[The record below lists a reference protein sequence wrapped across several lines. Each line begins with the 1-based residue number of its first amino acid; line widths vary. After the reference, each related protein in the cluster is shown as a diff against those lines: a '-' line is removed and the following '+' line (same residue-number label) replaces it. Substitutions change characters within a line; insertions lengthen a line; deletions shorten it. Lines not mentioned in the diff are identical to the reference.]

1 VFYQRLGSGPGNP
14 NDIEPGLSL
23 TQLSRAQKELG
34 RINHFPLF
42 PKFDSFQRRPISD
55 APTRFHFNENDHAPV
70 QHNEIQLSRS
80 ATVVA
85 LDEFVTFL
93 FQEEL
98 GNPLTLFTQYDF
110 GFI

>member
-1 VFYQRLGSGPGNP
+1 VFYRRLGSGPRNP
-14 NDIEPGLSL
+14 NDIEPSLSL

-42 PKFDSFQRRPISD
+42 PKFDSFQRRSIPG
-55 APTRFHFNENDHAPV
+55 ARTGLHFNENDHAPV

-80 ATVVA
+80 ATVIT
-85 LDEFVTFL
+85 LDEFVTFR